1 MVLLC
6 GLSVS
11 LFTLL
16 EPKTHISKPKIQNAC
31 LVNYCHHA
39 LSKNSFSKFEGLLCF
54 HIGPWSYFAKNA
66 NKFEMLL
73 LVIFSIIPKLPLFLF
88 EIPILPRS
96 LLKKKKK
103 KIPLCRRRI
112 SLHFM
117 LPPRQLQEAQKKNR
131 SVQVVAVL
139 LSFPFLQL
147 LTNKIDCKI
156 LNQMCNVK
164 FQHNNP

>member
-1 MVLLC
+1 M
-6 GLSVS
+6 S

-39 LSKNSFSKFEGLLCF
+39 LSKNSFSKFEGLSCF

-73 LVIFSIIPKLPLFLF
+73 LVIFSIIPKLSLFLF

-103 KIPLCRRRI
+103 YRYVGEEFLYTLCSLLVNCKKPKRRIALCR
-112 SLHFM
+112 
-117 LPPRQLQEAQKKNR
+117 
-131 SVQVVAVL
+131 
-139 LSFPFLQL
+139 
-147 LTNKIDCKI
+147 
-156 LNQMCNVK
+156 
-164 FQHNNP
+164 